1 MINCINVKETS
12 PGLKLAISTGCKNL
26 QSPIDI
32 KRLNGA
38 IFTSQRCDLHL
49 TNGSNK
55 SASSWT
61 DIVQFVGGAQGIR
74 WYLLCP
80 RHNNQEKQPWSVH
93 ILIYSHIIYHSY
105 SMKFYDL
112 QLNIILVY
120 YDIRLIYIYIQS
132 LYIILLYPNNIK
144 HDPKSR
150 LRKTKTIITG
160 FSCDGHLLRQETLDL
175 KSRHPSG
182 LRAARLV

>member
-120 YDIRLIYIYIQS
+120 YDIRLIYIYIYNHYISFYYIQIISNMIPKADLEKQKQS
-132 LYIILLYPNNIK
+132 SPV
-144 HDPKSR
+144 
-150 LRKTKTIITG
+150 
-160 FSCDGHLLRQETLDL
+160 F
-175 KSRHPSG
+175 
-182 LRAARLV
+182 LVMDIC